1 MMLHDLS
8 EFFHL
13 SAMVNYQLAGRGVGV
28 PNIVVLLDPNGDLDD
43 KEREVLSGVLEY
55 LREAYGE
62 SRRRLGPLAI
72 LHPIRCAALLTQA
85 SGKPSL
91 LDLLT
96 ALLHDKLEDL
106 ASGALR
112 GEVPVPAEQRL
123 AALLRRLDAE
133 REWYLMERVDW
144 LTRRED
150 GETYYGYTGRLLSH
164 ASLTPEI
171 IRVKLA
177 DRLDNTLDMRVALVD
192 PLEHVNFFEQV
203 FQILSVPTSRGYRP
217 VGPHPAPSPL
227 NGATRLYQL
236 FKNTVMLS
244 LVREAFPDRQD
255 RVVAT
260 LYDAIAQASMREA
273 QRIVLHLFGYHLT
286 DVRDQR
292 AALTDALAYCARGGA
307 ARIGDPDGPEPLD
320 GFFIAHF
327 DHADGA
333 KRKAAIAKLY
343 DDKALMAR
351 AATTLVSTFQAFLA
365 DPTFRVEGLT
375 IHGCA
380 PVR

>member
-1 MMLHDLS
+1 MTLHDLS

-28 PNIVVLLDPNGDLDD
+28 PNIVALLDPRGDLAEG
-43 KEREVLSGVLEY
+43 EREVLTGVLEY

-85 SGKPSL
+85 SGRPSL

-112 GEVPVPAEQRL
+112 GEVPAPAEQRL
-123 AALLRRLDAE
+123 AALLRSLDSE

-144 LTRRED
+144 LTRRES
-150 GETYYGYTGRLLSH
+150 GETYYAYTGRLLSH

-192 PLEHVNFFEQV
+192 PLERVNFFEQA
-203 FQILSVPTSRGYRP
+203 FQILAMPSSPGYRAT
-217 VGPHPAPSPL
+217 GPHPVPSPL
-227 NGATRLYQL
+227 NGAMRLYQL
-236 FKNTVMLS
+236 FKNTVLLS
-244 LVREAFPDRQD
+244 LVREAFPDRDD

-286 DVRDQR
+286 DVSEQR
-292 AALTDALAYCARGGA
+292 AVLADALAYCAGGGA
-307 ARIGDPDGPEPLD
+307 ARIGDPAGPALLD
-320 GFFIAHF
+320 GFFIERF

-333 KRKAAIAKLY
+333 VRKAAIASLY
-343 DDKALMAR
+343 EDKGLMAR
-351 AATTLVSTFQAFLA
+351 AATTLVSTFQSFLV
-365 DPTFRVEGLT
+365 DPTFRVEGLS